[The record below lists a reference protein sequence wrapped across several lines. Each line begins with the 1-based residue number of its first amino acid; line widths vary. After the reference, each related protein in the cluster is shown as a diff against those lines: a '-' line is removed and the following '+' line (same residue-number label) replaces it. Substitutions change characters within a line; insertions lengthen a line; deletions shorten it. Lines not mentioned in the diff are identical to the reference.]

1 MPKRY
6 KLTITNPCSEPWS
19 EMTPSE
25 QGRFCAYCAK
35 NVVDFTLMSDSP
47 IAQYLQDTFILTT
60 LTPMLSKS
68 IDHEFWL
75 NPYY

>member
-6 KLTITNPCSEPWS
+6 KITMTNPCSEPWS

-25 QGRFCAYCAK
+25 QGRFCANCAK
-35 NVVDFTLMSDSP
+35 NVVDFTLMSDAQ

-60 LTPMLSKS
+60 WNPTHSQS

-75 NPYY
+75 KHGH